1 MNSTGNDV
9 DGLNQDDYEINF
21 EINGVLPSL
30 DIVYESARE
39 KVKQTQLPLTV
50 GPMTFLS
57 FGNLPEDNDLLDTYH
72 SEHYLYPIGFKSLR
86 EYWDVENPFEKCV
99 YANEIKD
106 GGESGPIFVVSKPDN
121 PDVCF
126 ESSSSSGAW
135 KALLEQLSITK
146 EQIGDASNN
155 TGLAVSGPDMYGMSR
170 PEIICLMQGL
180 KNANL
185 CRKYQFRRVIVHFV
199 KEGIQR
205 YVGKYGSVVVGDLVP
220 GMIDDGAAM
229 VKAIKRYLQLLVKS
243 TSCVVK
249 Y

>member
-1 MNSTGNDV
+1 MICLTRITLSTICTDWI
-9 DGLNQDDYEINF
+9 Q
-21 EINGVLPSL
+21 
-30 DIVYESARE
+30 
-39 KVKQTQLPLTV
+39 
-50 GPMTFLS
+50 
-57 FGNLPEDNDLLDTYH
+57 
-72 SEHYLYPIGFKSLR
+72 SLR

-106 GGESGPIFVVSKPDN
+106 GGESGPIFVVSKPGN

-146 EQIGDASNN
+146 EQIGDTSNN

-185 CRKYQFRRVIVHFV
+185 CRQYQFRRVIVHFV

-205 YVGKYGSVVVGDLVP
+205 YVGKIRQRGGRRSRIRHDD
-220 GMIDDGAAM
+220 DDGAAM
-229 VKAIKRYLQLLVKS
+229 VKAIKN
-243 TSCVVK
+243 TCSCWSNPQAAS
-249 Y
+249 